1 MDTKYHLR
9 LRPHNFKLTTKNRSI
24 TECDLITMLS
34 KTTFIDIM
42 FVTLLSYVL
51 LFLPGGWIV
60 FYLPLFYHMF
70 SKL

>member
-9 LRPHNFKLTTKNRSI
+9 LTTKNRSI